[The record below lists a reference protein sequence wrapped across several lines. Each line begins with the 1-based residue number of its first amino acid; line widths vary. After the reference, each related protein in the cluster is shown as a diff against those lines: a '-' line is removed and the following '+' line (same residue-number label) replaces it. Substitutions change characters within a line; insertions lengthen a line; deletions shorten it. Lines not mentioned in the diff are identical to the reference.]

1 MAKKKP
7 ERRRPIDKVTADL
20 MGQVPE
26 PEPEPPKKPDTR
38 DKPMTWRVGEAT
50 SKRVNAIAEDL
61 NVEKSGLVKVLL
73 NYALDAIENGDLD
86 VDEYVRL
93 RKRPRKLDI

>member
-1 MAKKKP
+1 MTTYGGNWFP
-7 ERRRPIDKVTADL
+7 TVSWSMPGTP
-20 MGQVPE
+20 M
-26 PEPEPPKKPDTR
+26 PKQWHHCTPY
-38 DKPMTWRVGEAT
+38 
-50 SKRVNAIAEDL
+50 AIAEDL